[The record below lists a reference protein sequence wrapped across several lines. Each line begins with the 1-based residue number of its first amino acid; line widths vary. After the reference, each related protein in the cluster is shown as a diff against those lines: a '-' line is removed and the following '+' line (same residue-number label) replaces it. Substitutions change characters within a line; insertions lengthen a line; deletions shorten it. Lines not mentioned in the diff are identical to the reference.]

1 MLLLLVIACYRPTEP
16 APSGSPS
23 ALLAGQT
30 AELAR
35 RAELLAT
42 QTRDVEGWIDE
53 WKAAPPEQRAA
64 IEAQI
69 QERAEKL
76 QADAEALN
84 LEVQDLEEQARVWD
98 E

>member
-1 MLLLLVIACYRPTEP
+1 M
-16 APSGSPS
+16 
-23 ALLAGQT
+23 
-30 AELAR
+30 
-35 RAELLAT
+35 
-42 QTRDVEGWIDE
+42 EGWIDE

>member
-1 MLLLLVIACYRPTEP
+1 MLLLLVLACYRATEP

-42 QTRDVEGWIDE
+42 QTREIEGWIDA
-53 WKAAPPEQRAA
+53 WKAAPVDQRAT

-69 QERAEKL
+69 QERAQKL

-84 LEVQDLEEQARVWD
+84 LEVQDLEEQAKVWD